1 MFTLRN
7 MRENELPMVKQWAV
21 DENWNP
27 GNQDLEFCFAAYP
40 EAFYILE
47 NNEGTPVGCTTIM
60 RYSENYAFLGLL
72 RVVPTERGK
81 GCGKFIWDKTMEML
95 QDCRT
100 IRFYGLLP
108 HIKFYEPSSFLP
120 IAYHAAY
127 MMKEP
132 EISKKLSDSSSL
144 VSESFFQRATDKN
157 VAAMAAYEE
166 EFLKIR
172 RDSLIAA
179 FIQKNDENVLLST
192 DENGKVTGYC
202 AIRPCVA
209 QNTYTIKPLYADTY
223 DIAEKMFLE
232 LLKLINSSVSSET
245 LVTLEIPSENPNM
258 EKLVADFNLE
268 PYVELDTAVMNRS
281 QIGQLLEDSYK
292 DKVYALFSFEFS

>member
-1 MFTLRN
+1 MFKLRP
-7 MRENELPMVKQWAV
+7 MREDELPMVKQWAV
-21 DENWNP
+21 DEGWNP

-40 EAFYILE
+40 KAFYILE

-72 RVVPTERGK
+72 IVIPSERKK
-81 GCGKFIWDKTMEML
+81 GGGRFIWDETMSML
-95 QDCRT
+95 QYCNT
-100 IRFYGLLP
+100 IRFYGVLP
-108 HIKFYEPSSFLP
+108 RVEFYKPFSFSP

-132 EISKKLSDSSSL
+132 EISKKLSASSS
-144 VSESFFQRATDKN
+144 VVRQNFFQPPKDED

-172 RDSLIAA
+172 RDRLIAA
-179 FIQKNDENVLLST
+179 FIQKNDGNVLLST
-192 DENGKVTGYC
+192 DKDGKVTGYC
-202 AIRPCVA
+202 AIRPCEE

-223 DIAEKMFLE
+223 DIAKEMFLE
-232 LLKLINSSVSSET
+232 LLRHISSLSPET
-245 LVTLEIPSENPNM
+245 LVTLEIPLDNPHI
-258 EKLVADFNLE
+258 ERLVDDFGLK
-268 PYVELDTAVMNRS
+268 PYAELDTAVMNRS
-281 QIGQLLEDSYK
+281 QIDQLLEDSYK